1 MNVLGS
7 VYTTQALLPAMIT
20 KRQGKIVFISSI
32 LGQVNP
38 MQACLLFV
46 SPLLL
51 LQVGVYEN
59 TAYCSS
65 KFALRGLAES
75 LQMEVAP
82 HNIGVSISFPSGTDT
97 PLLHAEMD
105 NASDVMKELLSLVP
119 IFQPASVACDVW
131 NGVESGK
138 FQITHGLGGF
148 LMGVVSAG
156 MSPVTHVWDMVI
168 QVRSVCHGNSV
179 YKLCFTHYRLH

>member
-1 MNVLGS
+1 
-7 VYTTQALLPAMIT
+7 
-20 KRQGKIVFISSI
+20 
-32 LGQVNP
+32 
-38 MQACLLFV
+38 
-46 SPLLL
+46 
-51 LQVGVYEN
+51 
-59 TAYCSS
+59 
-65 KFALRGLAES
+65 
-75 LQMEVAP
+75 MEVAP
-82 HNIGVSISFPSGTDT
+82 HNIGVSISFPPMTDT
-97 PLLHAEMD
+97 PMLHAGMD
-105 NASDVMKELLSLVP
+105 NVSDLMKEMVSRAP
-119 IFQPASVACDVW
+119 IFQPASVARDVW